1 MFQVVPDAP
10 LIVAA
15 NRDERLDRPAV
26 PMTVLREREPRIL
39 GGLDELAGGTW
50 LAVNEHGVIAGLTNQ
65 PSAEGRDPTKRSRGE
80 LPLAFAAY
88 RTAADAVA
96 AVRGALDPAAY
107 NPCWMLVGDRESLF
121 SIGVAG
127 SQLDVE
133 QLGPGLHVL
142 ENAPLRSA
150 SAKAEF
156 VRTLVADALAAR
168 PADDSAATIAA
179 LEVVLGNHQPAVPQ
193 PRTDAKGRVWPAS
206 LSAACVHADGY
217 GTRSAMI
224 ASVPATAASVPAT
237 AASVPATAASAPQVL
252 VADGRPCEAP
262 MQDMTGMWA
271 PAVAR

>member
-26 PMTVLREREPRIL
+26 PMTVLRERDPRIL
-39 GGLDELAGGTW
+39 GGRDELAGGTW
-50 LAVNEHGVIAGLTNQ
+50 LAVNEHGVVAGLTNQ

-88 RTAADAVA
+88 RSAADAVF
-96 AVRGALDPAAY
+96 AVRGELDPAAY
-107 NPCWMLVGDRESLF
+107 NPCWMLVGDRQSLF
-121 SIGVAG
+121 SIGVSGGAE
-127 SQLDVE
+127 LEVE
-133 QLGPGLHVL
+133 QLDPGLHVL

-150 SAKAEF
+150 SAKAEY
-156 VRTLVADALAAR
+156 VRTLVAGELAAR
-168 PADDSAATIAA
+168 PADDSAATIEA
-179 LEVVLGNHQPAVPQ
+179 LKVVLGNHQPAVSQ

-217 GTRSAMI
+217 GTRSGMI
-224 ASVPATAASVPAT
+224 ASVPAAATGV
-237 AASVPATAASAPQVL
+237 PQVL

-262 MQDMTGMWA
+262 MQDMTGLWA
-271 PAVAR
+271 PAVHR